1 MSPDHALATCE
12 AAEEQMAENEL
23 AGEKLEAVQQQRE
36 QQCEQQSKAKALP
49 YACEHKGCGKRFSQS
64 QHLTN
69 HERTHTGERPFACE
83 HKGCGKRFSQ
93 SQHLTAHERSHT
105 GERPYACEHE
115 GCGKRFSRSEH
126 LTVHERMH
134 TEEAEARREARRE
147 AQAREKEA
155 RREAQ
160 AKQREEEK
168 AEAEAQ
174 AQALLERFEEI
185 ERRMFGSEHQHDL
198 PEPVRL
204 ATIAGFAGDQVS
216 EWPMAVQDF
225 VSMSNLEDR
234 MEPIQERARTVLML
248 TFDEAYR
255 LKREAMWGVAVAAMA
270 SLYSYGTL
278 LGRLTQTER
287 YGRLADAI
295 SAAGVAAILACSRRR
310 GIQLAPGTE
319 AELLALADGPL
330 EAPSSSARHRKN
342 TMATEA
348 PAGHWLMCHYYS
360 TSLAMREQRTAF
372 FLAATARSPESCAD
386 TPHTLLLPGLTLPD
400 GRKVAGDAMVSMIVA
415 PVLGLAGLSV
425 EALSGIRRCE
435 AKHVFLPVT
444 HPMLQIRFQL
454 PSVSP
459 LSWSIDQC
467 VAIVW
472 PPTRDSTQG
481 ERLLEV
487 ATTGVGAEHDPLELL
502 GSLAAPQGGLATMA
516 QQFKR
521 GDTSSI
527 GKAGG
532 YRLIEDV
539 GMALRV
545 SAIALR

>member
-1 MSPDHALATCE
+1 MD
-12 AAEEQMAENEL
+12 N
-23 AGEKLEAVQQQRE
+23 
-36 QQCEQQSKAKALP
+36 
-49 YACEHKGCGKRFSQS
+49 
-64 QHLTN
+64 
-69 HERTHTGERPFACE
+69 
-83 HKGCGKRFSQ
+83 
-93 SQHLTAHERSHT
+93 
-105 GERPYACEHE
+105 
-115 GCGKRFSRSEH
+115 
-126 LTVHERMH
+126 LTVHKRMH
-134 TEEAEARREARRE
+134 TKEAEARREEQREAQARREAQREEAEARRLEARREEKAREKALEKARRE
-147 AQAREKEA
+147 AQL
-155 RREAQ
+155 
-160 AKQREEEK
+160 EEEK

-174 AQALLERFEEI
+174 ARALLERFEEI
-185 ERRMFGSEHQHDL
+185 ERRIGSEHQHDL

-225 VSMSNLEDR
+225 VSMSNLEER
-234 MEPIQERARTVLML
+234 MMPIQERARKILLL
-248 TFDEAYR
+248 TDDEASR
-255 LKREAMWGVAVAAMA
+255 LKREAMWGVAVAAMS

-295 SAAGVAAILACSRRR
+295 SAAGVAAIMACSRRR

-342 TMATEA
+342 TKATEA

-360 TSLAMREQRTAF
+360 TRLAVKEGRTAF
-372 FLAATARSPESCAD
+372 FLAATARSPVSCAD

-400 GRKVAGDAMVSMIVA
+400 GRKVAGDAFVSMIVA
-415 PVLGLAGLSV
+415 PVLGLAGLCV

-435 AKHVFLPVT
+435 AKHVCLPVT
-444 HPMLQIRFQL
+444 HPLLQIRFQL

-459 LSWSIDQC
+459 LSSWSNIDQC

-472 PPTRDSTQG
+472 PMTRDSTQG

-516 QQFKR
+516 QQFVR